1 MLQDQESA
9 LYADGGVSE
18 KGQHTA
24 WDPYLDK
31 ATFFRDKKRKIGQPR
46 SSVFVLIC
54 CWLWP
59 EVLRCCK
66 PVMHDSNLIKVS
78 ITVTVHFVYTG
89 FCVDLLFIKV
99 AGAAVYSQ
107 ISCWFTRPTPRR

>member
-18 KGQHTA
+18 KGSHAA

-31 ATFFRDKKRKIGQPR
+31 ATFFRDKKRKIGQLR

-59 EVLRCCK
+59 EVLRCK
-66 PVMHDSNLIKVS
+66 PAMHDSNLIKVFIS
-78 ITVTVHFVYTG
+78 VTVHFVYTS
-89 FCVDLLFIKV
+89 FCVGLLLSKV
-99 AGAAVYSQ
+99 TGTAVYSQ